1 MNPVGLIVRI
11 LSGERMERGSRENT
25 AWWLSCLAT
34 LPLLILLFVGAM
46 QWVRKSGWLHLVDT
60 LPGLVGMILVVGIG
74 WIALQ
79 LVIVRIFK
87 RSPLGLL
94 PFAVLAWAVL
104 ARVLWT

>member
-25 AWWLSCLAT
+25 A